1 MLQSLMY
8 VVWGFE
14 SGESPSRKRRRT
26 DVYEMVDRRSSSIE
40 QLSPVEL
47 SRFRNLVTSGG
58 VGAGT
63 RSPPELVRATSP
75 NHRPTSDENGNAGW
89 RTTGTQLSV
98 LQITPTPEPRLEV
111 TIQVA
116 DPNVTAATGAT
127 HVSTAGRRLSQL
139 SPVFVVNGS
148 NLYIAGQ
155 TTSEVVVSDSDLIAE
170 MSPSDDVDSSPRPL
184 SLPPSPIVSPQ
195 SQWSNGSNRRSVIA
209 HATSSGSV
217 TTPANLTHDR
227 NNNPLNEMETNNEA
241 HIPASEASL
250 AIFRGPVATTGSSS
264 NDISFHQRSHP
275 QPTQQ
280 PQSPA
285 QTFNVGGNRVEVA
298 TTAQI
303 LELQAAFRE
312 RSQSQSSQSS
322 IASSQRSSSRQQA
335 QRTAQQHQSVPIPQ
349 INSQSNTSN
358 NQATVNQSSN
368 YHSTNRSN
376 VNPNPNGLNS
386 QLSPGQTFPQPIIL
400 PSIPITSQYPPTVRG
415 TNFYEFLDELVDSLN
430 SNANVTIGDS
440 SRSSNSSA
448 TAAAVAAAAAA
459 AAAAA
464 PSIVQ
469 LNPYSGPLYPH
480 LLMQM
485 LANFTSGNNL
495 LHSGQNATTQS
506 NGYQQPPPP
515 VTQPA
520 SHRMR
525 VYHRN
530 HRIQERFRPSC
541 LRNNNQPNNSAN
553 GQSSQQQQQQ
563 QQPPP
568 PTPITNSQ
576 RQPQQVIPPQRHQP
590 HQHQYGSNANPTIGN
605 LINYR
610 HAPAPSQV
618 QIVPNS
624 SQPGLS
630 LPLPGFAYSHAPPPP
645 PPPTGHHRTNGG
657 GHHHHHPS
665 VHHLYPFYPRPR
677 GHTHFFHDIDLA
689 AFANGVFTTT
699 NVAPIFNDSPEAENY
714 EALLNLAE
722 RLGEAKPRGL
732 TKQEI
737 DQLPSYK
744 FKGSNDEGDQTLCV
758 ICMCDFEMKQNLRV
772 LPCSHEFHSRCV
784 DKWLKTNRTCPIC
797 RRDSTVTN
805 HESD

>member
-1 MLQSLMY
+1 
-8 VVWGFE
+8 
-14 SGESPSRKRRRT
+14 
-26 DVYEMVDRRSSSIE
+26 MVDRRSSSIE

-241 HIPASEASL
+241 HIPASGSYEDINSPESPSTDDMKHGHHHHHHHFSGHSSADSLTDADAQSLENGSQISDADSTAATIDSTSEASL

-386 QLSPGQTFPQPIIL
+386 QVIL
-400 PSIPITSQYPPTVRG
+400 QS
-415 TNFYEFLDELVDSLN
+415 
-430 SNANVTIGDS
+430 
-440 SRSSNSSA
+440 
-448 TAAAVAAAAAA
+448 
-459 AAAAA
+459 
-464 PSIVQ
+464 SIV
-469 LNPYSGPLYPH
+469 
-480 LLMQM
+480 
-485 LANFTSGNNL
+485 
-495 LHSGQNATTQS
+495 
-506 NGYQQPPPP
+506 
-515 VTQPA
+515 
-520 SHRMR
+520 
-525 VYHRN
+525 
-530 HRIQERFRPSC
+530 
-541 LRNNNQPNNSAN
+541 
-553 GQSSQQQQQQ
+553 
-563 QQPPP
+563 
-568 PTPITNSQ
+568 
-576 RQPQQVIPPQRHQP
+576 
-590 HQHQYGSNANPTIGN
+590 
-605 LINYR
+605 
-610 HAPAPSQV
+610 
-618 QIVPNS
+618 
-624 SQPGLS
+624 
-630 LPLPGFAYSHAPPPP
+630 
-645 PPPTGHHRTNGG
+645 
-657 GHHHHHPS
+657 
-665 VHHLYPFYPRPR
+665 
-677 GHTHFFHDIDLA
+677 
-689 AFANGVFTTT
+689 
-699 NVAPIFNDSPEAENY
+699 
-714 EALLNLAE
+714 
-722 RLGEAKPRGL
+722 L
-732 TKQEI
+732 TF
-737 DQLPSYK
+737 S
-744 FKGSNDEGDQTLCV
+744 F
-758 ICMCDFEMKQNLRV
+758 
-772 LPCSHEFHSRCV
+772 
-784 DKWLKTNRTCPIC
+784 
-797 RRDSTVTN
+797 
-805 HESD
+805 